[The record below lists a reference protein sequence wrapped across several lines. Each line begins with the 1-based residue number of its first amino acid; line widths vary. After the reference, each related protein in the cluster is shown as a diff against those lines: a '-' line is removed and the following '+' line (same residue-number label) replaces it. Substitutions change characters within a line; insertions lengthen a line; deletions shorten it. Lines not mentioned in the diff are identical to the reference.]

1 MAITFNKSRN
11 SEDALMA
18 DINTT
23 PLVDVMLVL
32 LIIFL
37 ITIPAVT
44 TSIAIKL
51 PKETL
56 VKSEP
61 KLETIVISVDATGA
75 SFWKNEKLMG
85 QADLQNRL
93 EVIKKRQVV
102 MPEVHIRGDSGASYE
117 TIGQTVYAL
126 QQAGVTRIG
135 FITQPPVR
143 N

>member
-11 SEDALMA
+11 DDDALMA

-44 TSIAIKL
+44 TSIQVKL
-51 PKETL
+51 PKETNQIR
-56 VKSEP
+56 
-61 KLETIVISVDATGA
+61 ETQIENIIISVNEVGNAYWFDSKLT
-75 SFWKNEKLMG
+75 SFEELKGKLV
-85 QADLQNRL
+85 ALNKPIKDL
-93 EVIKKRQVV
+93 
-102 MPEVHIRGDSGASYE
+102 EVHIRGDANANYE
-117 TIGQTVYAL
+117 TIGQVVYAL
-126 QQAGVTRIG
+126 QEAGVSRIG
-135 FITQPPVR
+135 FITQPPAK